1 MTHTDTYVDV
11 LNRGLARSDELLR
24 SWMRWPWT
32 RKKVPRLLREMAH
45 EQVLLGIE
53 HFMLGD
59 RRTCASS
66 FEKALDH
73 RAEAQRLRSLG
84 AVTYH
89 DVQILSAALCVGL
102 VERAEAFAAVVF
114 DSFDP
119 KAGAPRIPTS
129 ETDAMLCSRHGS
141 VALLGWMARKP
152 RPSIEIHAN
161 ISEGVGPPFDQFR
174 LWGRC
179 ALAGV
184 SGDQVALQAA
194 LAGLAAFV
202 RKQVAH
208 GDFKYS
214 EERHVYLPG
223 MGIIALA
230 RRDGIVGVVVPESP
244 QFPSALLAAMCA
256 SIESQG
262 V

>member
-1 MTHTDTYVDV
+1 MTQPDTYVDV
-11 LNRGLARSDELLR
+11 LNRGLAHSEELLR

-59 RRTCASS
+59 RRTCTSS
-66 FEKALDH
+66 FEKALGH

-84 AVTYH
+84 VVTYH
-89 DVQILSAALCVGL
+89 DAQILSAALCVGL
-102 VERAEAFAAVVF
+102 VERAQALAAILF

-119 KAGAPRIPTS
+119 KVGIPKVPSS
-129 ETDAMLCSRHGS
+129 ETEAVLRGRRGT

-152 RPSIEIHAN
+152 RPPIETHASISDGA
-161 ISEGVGPPFDQFR
+161 GPPSEQFR

-184 SGDQVALQAA
+184 SGDQSALQAA
-194 LAGLAAFV
+194 LDELAAFV
-202 RKQVAH
+202 HKQVAH

-223 MGIIALA
+223 MGILALA
-230 RRDGIVGVVVPESP
+230 RRDGLSLVAPQSA
-244 QFPSALLAAMCA
+244 QFPLALL
-256 SIESQG
+256 G
-262 V
+262 